1 MFHYLFIN
9 HWESFSYKSV
19 VAFKDVSFH
28 SIVWKKLYHLIH
40 SVGRVMVRLEEKR
53 GQSMIERISKSY
65 ERFLVPCRKQCREI
79 FNNKVVA
86 KLI

>member
-40 SVGRVMVRLEEKR
+40 SPEED
-53 GQSMIERISKSY
+53 EKSHS
-65 ERFLVPCRKQCREI
+65 
-79 FNNKVVA
+79 A
-86 KLI
+86 